1 MADGSN
7 SGGPVRVVLTGRGL
21 AAAKC
26 HQEAEFTIDG
36 SQAGPGS
43 PEVSLTGSKQDIKV
57 TLDSVGNSVY
67 RASYVPTISGTYL
80 LNVMWA
86 DRFVLVNL

>member
-1 MADGSN
+1 MFLGYADGS
-7 SGGPVRVVLTGRGL
+7 SGGGPVRVVLTGRGL
-21 AAAKC
+21 TSAKC

-36 SQAGPGS
+36 SQAGPGV

-57 TLDSVGNSVY
+57 SLDNVGNSVY
-67 RASYVPTISGTYL
+67 RGSYVPTAPGTYL

-86 DRFVLVNL
+86 DR